1 MSLLFKTNNGL
12 MRYLEEFP
20 AKKPLYKRPTSIED
34 RRNEDGVSFRKVC
47 ALKPPQGCCTLAD
60 RYDG

>member
-1 MSLLFKTNNGL
+1 